1 MQGPSSFPVS
11 YPPCRR
17 FRRPT
22 PSAPNPGLGYPP
34 CRRFR
39 SYFGVHFPYMVCYPP
54 CRRFRRLRAVL
65 TSCPLSYPPCRR
77 FRSMRISFRACPT
90 GYPPC
95 RRFRRKQDIW
105 VCRSCSSRPFF
116 EKFRHVATGTLAF
129 EPIHDLGKL
138 AAVEDDGKAPG
149 SGVDTL
155 PRL

>member
-1 MQGPSSFPVS
+1 MPRLLKCCCYPPCRRFRSFQPRDIRSSHS

-17 FRRPT
+17 FRRNFVRFRN
-22 PSAPNPGLGYPP
+22 SNDCYPP

-39 SYFGVHFPYMVCYPP
+39 SDISGHRERIGRYPP
-54 CRRFRRLRAVL
+54 CRRFRRVRTVQHGA
-65 TSCPLSYPPCRR
+65 TIC
-77 FRSMRISFRACPT
+77 
-90 GYPPC
+90 YPPC

-116 EKFRHVATGTLAF
+116 EKFRHFATGTLAF